1 MMLIPSTRETKEKHT
16 FLIAFIKFQL
26 VLMIIYEGWY
36 LEKYTAIPGVLQL
49 LAISIV
55 GSTLLLLLSNPECG
69 KNKLIKF
76 WFSFG
81 LYSIFASLVVDA
93 DMSIVL
99 NSLFTFFSFISVV
112 YCAGV
117 ISSYTSDYSWFSKAI
132 LLTSVISAFFALFYG
147 VPYQNGAYFVTT
159 MSEYNNPNNLGLLMC
174 VGTFVALFPERNPRP
189 FGWLARMVM
198 LVAFLV
204 VTVNTGSRS
213 SLLCEVAV
221 IILFL
226 YARIK
231 RMKGTATE
239 RLTKKIALIVSVF
252 VIAIVVASFIGN
264 ANVSGSAIRRLV
276 DKFNVESFSG
286 RTVLYNLA
294 WDMYKEH
301 PIFGIGYNCFAN
313 MSGYGYFTHSTY
325 MELLACTGS
334 IGFILFMSPVLSGTV
349 RGLRSFK
356 KDEGRSTTILLMM
369 LVSGLFGIV
378 YYNMV
383 FLMVLYLEISRIPD
397 E

>member
-1 MMLIPSTRETKEKHT
+1 MH
-16 FLIAFIKFQL
+16 
-26 VLMIIYEGWY
+26 
-36 LEKYTAIPGVLQL
+36 
-49 LAISIV
+49 IS
-55 GSTLLLLLSNPECG
+55 LSRNQDSV
-69 KNKLIKF
+69 
-76 WFSFG
+76 WR
-81 LYSIFASLVVDA
+81 LYQ
-93 DMSIVL
+93 
-99 NSLFTFFSFISVV
+99 
-112 YCAGV
+112 
-117 ISSYTSDYSWFSKAI
+117 
-132 LLTSVISAFFALFYG
+132 
-147 VPYQNGAYFVTT
+147 P
-159 MSEYNNPNNLGLLMC
+159 
-174 VGTFVALFPERNPRP
+174 
-189 FGWLARMVM
+189 
-198 LVAFLV
+198 
-204 VTVNTGSRS
+204 
-213 SLLCEVAV
+213 
-221 IILFL
+221 
-226 YARIK
+226 
-231 RMKGTATE
+231 
-239 RLTKKIALIVSVF
+239 LIVSVF

-301 PIFGIGYNCFAN
+301 PIFGIGYNCFAS